1 VRDIEPKGF
10 DLIGM
15 DGFLTKKN
23 VEKVREVLT
32 SNQRKDQM
40 VDHNYQVAKRYY
52 SYSIL
57 RRWLNTLMTNFF
69 GMEAE
74 S

>member
-1 VRDIEPKGF
+1 MTRK
-10 DLIGM
+10 
-15 DGFLTKKN
+15 T

-57 RRWLNTLMTNFF
+57 RRWLNTLMSNFF
-69 GMEAE
+69 GMEAQ
-74 S
+74 SQWKSDFL